1 VVGAAEETD
10 SEIVKYMW
18 GLYDRLNLKRIYFSA
33 YQKSLG
39 GIRDENES
47 LAPPVSDG
55 FLREHRLYQV
65 DFLMRKYDFSESD
78 FSFDS
83 QGNLPLGID
92 PKQHW
97 ANLHPEYF
105 PVNVNRASKFELL
118 RVPGLGEIT
127 VNRILQWRKNSTI
140 RRIDDIGRL
149 MPRLEKANE
158 YLSY

>member
-10 SEIVKYMW
+10 AEIVKYMW
-18 GLYDRLNLKRIYFSA
+18 GLYDRLNLKRVYFSA

-39 GIRDENES
+39 DIPEHKDPGIQPGSE
-47 LAPPVSDG
+47 V
-55 FLREHRLYQV
+55 FMREHRLYQV

-83 QGNLPLGID
+83 KGNLPLGID
-92 PKQHW
+92 PKEHW
-97 ANLHPEYF
+97 ASLHPECF
-105 PVNVNRASKFELL
+105 PININKASKYELM

-127 VNRILQWRKNSTI
+127 VSRILQQRKNSKI
-140 RRIDDIGRL
+140 RSIGDIGKEI
-149 MPRLEKANE
+149 PRLQKAGA